1 MTDFDSDDDYEY
13 PYDDAYDDDEVELL
27 PCPNCG
33 AEIDEDSV
41 RCPVC
46 GEYIT
51 FGSHV
56 WDGRSWWWIALGLLG
71 IAATMLA
78 LALS

>member
-1 MTDFDSDDDYEY
+1 MSEFDDYDDDYETDGWDSEL
-13 PYDDAYDDDEVELL
+13 DDVELL
-27 PCPNCG
+27 PCPNCQ

-51 FGSHV
+51 FSTNV
-56 WDGRSWWWIALGLLG
+56 WQGRSWWWILLGLLG
-71 IAATMLA
+71 VVATMLA
-78 LALS
+78 LL